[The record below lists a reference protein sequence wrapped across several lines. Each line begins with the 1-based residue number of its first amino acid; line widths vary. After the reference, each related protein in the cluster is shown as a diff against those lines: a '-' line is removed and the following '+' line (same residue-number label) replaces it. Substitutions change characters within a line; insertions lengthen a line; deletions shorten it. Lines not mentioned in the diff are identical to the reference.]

1 VRAAERSRIEE
12 RSIPLITIHPPL
24 VTIRGPDRNMGGY
37 HRVIWADTNEHHC
50 AMKTTISRSL
60 LLLATV
66 FTLGYTNAA
75 EPVRMNTAT
84 KKSALERSLD
94 RALNNT
100 LAFPLLA
107 KEDMTGEVF
116 VSFVINKAGR
126 VEVID
131 CSSSNAHLKAYVL
144 RKWARTD
151 IGENSDGSWKT
162 TRMVFNFR
170 PEKV

>member
-1 VRAAERSRIEE
+1 MRAAERSRIEE

-116 VSFVINKAGR
+116 VSFVINKEGR

-144 RKWARTD
+144 RKLARID
-151 IGENSDGSWKT
+151 IGENPDGSWKT